1 LNNLDIIITL
11 IIALPAFFGFRKGFL
26 KSIFSLAGFIVGLIL
41 ATKYSTELSI
51 YLNFLKIDERILT
64 IASFIMIM
72 VSVYWILSYI
82 AGKIS
87 GINTVTKTFDRIAGM
102 IFGAFKGVII
112 ASLLLIVSTK
122 TFSVVGSESVK
133 ASRLHPLLIDAA
145 PNIYNFFQMAFPGA
159 KSFYEEFE
167 KSVNSIVK

>member
-1 LNNLDIIITL
+1 MNNLDIIITL

-26 KSIFSLAGFIVGLIL
+26 KSVFSLAGFIAGLIL

-145 PNIYNFFQMAFPGA
+145 PNIYNFFQTAFPGA